1 MHEMSLV
8 RSAVDAVLEECAG
21 NGVSRVTKVNLAV
34 GEMRDVVDRY
44 VPDLFRYL
52 ARGTVAQNAQVV
64 VRRVPL
70 TVRCGCCGDIF
81 EFVGDGPDTRTCPR
95 CGAVGNYKVFSGVEF
110 MIESIEV
117 VGEVPA
123 DNPNLVAVA

>member
-8 RSAVDAVLEECAG
+8 RSAVNTVLEECTG
-21 NGVSRVTKVNLAV
+21 SGVSCVTRVNLAV

-44 VPDLFRYL
+44 VSDLFRYL
-52 ARGTVAQNAQVV
+52 ARDTVAQDAQVV

-70 TVRCGCCGDIF
+70 TVRCGHCGDIF
-81 EFVGDGPDTRTCPR
+81 KFVGDGPDARACPR
-95 CGAVGNYKVFSGVEF
+95 CGAVGDYKVFSGMEF

-117 VGEVPA
+117 VGEAPA
-123 DNPNLVAVA
+123 GNLNLVAVT